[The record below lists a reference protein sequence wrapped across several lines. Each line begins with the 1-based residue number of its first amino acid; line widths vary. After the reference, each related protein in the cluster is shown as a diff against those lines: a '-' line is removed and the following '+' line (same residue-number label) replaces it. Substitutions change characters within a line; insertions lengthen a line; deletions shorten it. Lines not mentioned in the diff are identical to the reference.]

1 MLNNSQ
7 ISLSSNPVDIR
18 VSRSKMILDH
28 EVITTF
34 DSGQL
39 IPIYIDEILPGDTV
53 TMRMNSLVRMTT
65 PIYPVMD
72 QAMLDVFF
80 FYVPKRLTWTHWV
93 NLRGENSNTYW
104 ETPVE
109 YTVPQIVAPEGGWEV
124 GSIADQFGI
133 PPKIDGFSVDALPF
147 RGLGLIWNEWFRSES
162 ITQPISIPLDDAD
175 VQGTNGTWSDYVTEG
190 YLGGEPLRV
199 ARYHDIFSSALLMP
213 QSGNEAVIPLGTADT
228 FVPIISANTS
238 QQIVDFPVN
247 PQVGS
252 DARSIYGDLK
262 WQSRTGAG
270 DWTKVSG
277 GSSKNAIAIDLNS
290 GGTVH
295 SSSAMS
301 NTDSEILAPLN
312 LYADM
317 SAGNAGIAINSLR
330 NAVVIQQVLEQ
341 LNKGNRYTE
350 ILENLFHITSP
361 DARLQRPE
369 FLGYRQI
376 PITMSEIN
384 QTSSTDATS
393 PLGNPGAN
401 SKTFDGEDYPI
412 FQHSFLEDGFL
423 YGLCCV
429 RPTHTY
435 SQGLRKFW
443 RKRSRFD
450 YFYPQMVGLGD
461 RPVLNSEIYLQP
473 DSVVNDDGEP
483 VNDDVFGYNS
493 AWYEYFTAQSQTRGL
508 MRPYVNQ
515 SLAVWNYSDNYDSLP
530 TLSTDWLYEDGSQIG
545 RTLAVQNQPQ
555 FKADFY
561 FKPTYVRPVP
571 VNMAPGLTRI

>member
-39 IPIYIDEILPGDTV
+39 IPIYIDDILPGDTV

-72 QAMLDVFF
+72 QAMLDVFWF
-80 FYVPKRLTWTHWV
+80 FVPKRLTWTHWV

-109 YTVPQIVAPEGGWEV
+109 YTVPQIVAPEGGWNV

-213 QSGNEAVIPLGTADT
+213 QSGDASVVPVVGYGDVNAPVVAKFNADNLLTGNYIGKDRSADLSAIRYAIAGSNNKWNAVT
-228 FVPIISANTS
+228 ANTNS
-238 QQIVDFPVN
+238 VISSSGFGQGTSLSNTP
-247 PQVGS
+247 
-252 DARSIYGDLK
+252 
-262 WQSRTGAG
+262 TGGAL
-270 DWTKVSG
+270 
-277 GSSKNAIAIDLNS
+277 AID
-290 GGTVH
+290 
-295 SSSAMS
+295 
-301 NTDSEILAPLN
+301 N
-312 LYADM
+312 LYAELGQLDGGIGI
-317 SAGNAGIAINSLR
+317 SINALR
-330 NAVVIQQVLEQ
+330 NAVVVQQVLEQ

-376 PITMSEIN
+376 PITVSEIN

-401 SKTFDGEDYPI
+401 SKTFDGDDDEI
-412 FQHSFLEDGFL
+412 FQHSFLEDGYL

-530 TLSTDWLYEDGSQIG
+530 ILSTDWLYEDGSQIG
-545 RTLAVQNQPQ
+545 RTLAIQNQPQ